1 MKAKESLLHK
11 NLRAVVQSS
20 IQKEASAP
28 CGMFWNYQPH
38 RPEKPLTNPQGK
50 KYISRCSSKPVAS
63 QNAAGFFV
71 CSVGQQLAKGCYAL
85 SSRKR

>member
-38 RPEKPLTNPQGK
+38 RPEKPLTNAQEK
-50 KYISRCSSKPVAS
+50 KLSH
-63 QNAAGFFV
+63 AA
-71 CSVGQQLAKGCYAL
+71 AL
-85 SSRKR
+85 SPSHLKCGGLFCVLGWATTGERMLRA

>member
-11 NLRAVVQSS
+11 NLRTVVQSS
-20 IQKEASAP
+20 IQKEAP

-50 KYISRCSSKPVAS
+50 K
-63 QNAAGFFV
+63 
-71 CSVGQQLAKGCYAL
+71 
-85 SSRKR
+85 

>member
-20 IQKEASAP
+20 IQKEANAP

-50 KYISRCSSKPVAS
+50 K
-63 QNAAGFFV
+63 
-71 CSVGQQLAKGCYAL
+71 
-85 SSRKR
+85 